1 MKYYSRKTILKGI
14 SFTPDDLIQ
23 VDGLVASGKHES
35 RSGAIRAGIKL
46 LLSQIIIEKMGE
58 R

>member
-23 VDGLVASGKHES
+23 VDRLVASGKHES
-35 RSGAIRAGIKL
+35 RSGAVRAGIKL
-46 LLSQIIIEKMGE
+46 LLSQITIEKKG
-58 R
+58 

>member
-14 SFTPDDLIQ
+14 SFSPDDLIQ

-35 RSGAIRAGIKL
+35 RSGAVRAGIKL
-46 LLSQIIIEKMGE
+46 LLSHIATKGVSD
-58 R
+58 